1 MGFANAARGLT
12 LAGTDFLY
20 LDEGA
25 YGVIFVSRDAG
36 RIRKV
41 YRRKHDEDHARAVFK
56 AEADAYIRA
65 ESSPDLVS
73 LVPAHFQI
81 CTRQQV
87 IDRDGNDV
95 SAEFFPDLAFE
106 AEFVSALFHKI
117 GDIGGDEARR
127 IRALFH
133 AAGINHTTD
142 MSVSLTE
149 DGRISKVIDFAVE
162 EHEVWHPD

>member
-1 MGFANAARGLT
+1 VGFVNAARGLA
-12 LAGTDFLY
+12 LAGTDFVY

-25 YGVIFVSRDAG
+25 YGVIFLNQDAG
-36 RIRKV
+36 RIRKI
-41 YRRKHDEDHARAVFK
+41 YRRKHDEHHARAVFK
-56 AEADAYIRA
+56 AEVDAYIRA

-95 SAEFFPDLAFE
+95 SAEYFAELAFE
-106 AEFVSALFHKI
+106 AEFVNAPFRKI

-142 MSVSLTE
+142 MSVSLTD
-149 DGRISKVIDFAVE
+149 DGRISKVIDFAIE
-162 EHEVWHPD
+162 EHEVWHQD